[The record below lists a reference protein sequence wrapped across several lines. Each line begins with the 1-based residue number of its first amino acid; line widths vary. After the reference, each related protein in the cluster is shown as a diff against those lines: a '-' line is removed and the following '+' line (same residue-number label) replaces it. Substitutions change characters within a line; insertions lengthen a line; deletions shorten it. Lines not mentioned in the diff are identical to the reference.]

1 MADAETYPSYMVCA
15 SVLSSGPASAQGV
28 AHFFVRTFFVNQ
40 LCDRDSELLIHFSTL
55 VVHWK

>member
-28 AHFFVRTFFVNQ
+28 AHFFVRTFFVNP
-40 LCDRDSELLIHFSTL
+40 LCNRDSELLIHYYYA
-55 VVHWK
+55 